1 MNNKEIR
8 DFIKQT
14 CCPFL
19 AARKGYWISAE
30 SPKEK
35 YMKGKNFHLQ
45 NAYKYLKSQEY
56 SIKRG
61 MFLQGLKYDI
71 RHKEQIIDWAS
82 EAYDRK
88 IEELEDAM
96 ND

>member
-1 MNNKEIR
+1 MSDKEIR

-19 AARKGYWISAE
+19 AARKGYWISAD

-35 YMKGKNFHLQ
+35 YMKGKKFHLQ
-45 NAYKYLKSQEY
+45 NAYKYLKSQEH

-61 MFLQGLKYDI
+61 AFLAGMNYDI
-71 RHKEQIIDWAS
+71 RYKKQIINWAS
-82 EAYDRK
+82 AAYDRK
-88 IEELEDAM
+88 IVELEAAM
-96 ND
+96 